1 MSTEVNPPFH
11 QNSHGREPVLN
22 LAALWWF
29 VFSGLGLFF
38 PFGSL
43 YLRENIGLTA
53 SQVGM
58 VVATVPL
65 MGMLSQPFW
74 GRLGDRSGARSRV
87 LGLVALGA
95 GLGYALLAWPT
106 SFYGYLAATAF
117 FAFFGPALAPMGVST
132 TLASLDEPNERKYGR
147 IRVMGTLGFAA
158 SVGTLPFWIDLI
170 PPFRTAAPGA
180 STPGLGWIFPAAAF
194 YLFIAAV
201 LALKLPR
208 HSRVDIRA
216 DRGDWRLLFR
226 GSDFIRLL
234 ILTLLAYF
242 LLQGPTVLFPLL
254 VRAHGGGLEAISQ
267 MWLIMIGLEIPLV
280 FWVGKTMERIGP
292 RGVIAIGLAAASVR
306 WGISGFSDNLDWV
319 YAAQALHGV
328 TVWGIVIGIPLYA
341 DRIMP
346 ARLRSTGQSLLAMAG
361 ISLGSILSNLTTGAL
376 SEYIGP
382 KAPAQFASVA
392 LLLLLI
398 LLPLLLKRSS
408 HHNSRPSGLSN

>member
-1 MSTEVNPPFH
+1 MSAAVNPSFPRSN
-11 QNSHGREPVLN
+11 QGREPVFK

-38 PFGSL
+38 PFYSL

-58 VVATVPL
+58 IVATVPL
-65 MGMLSQPFW
+65 VGMFSQPIW
-74 GRLGDRSGARSRV
+74 GGLSDRTGARSRI
-87 LGLVALGA
+87 LGLVALGS

-106 SFYGYLAATAF
+106 SFNGYLAATAF
-117 FAFFGPALAPMGVST
+117 FAFFAPALSPMGVST
-132 TLASLDEPNERKYGR
+132 TLASLDPPAERKYGR
-147 IRVMGTLGFAA
+147 IRVMGTLGFAV
-158 SVGTLPFWIDLI
+158 SVGTLPLWIESI
-170 PPFRTAAPGA
+170 PPFRTAAQGA

-194 YLFIAAV
+194 YLFIATI

-208 HSRVDIRA
+208 HSRVDVRA

-226 GSDFIRLL
+226 ESDFIRIL

-267 MWLIMIGLEIPLV
+267 MWLIMLILEIPLV

-306 WGISGFSDNLDWV
+306 WGISGFSDNLGWV

-328 TVWGIVIGIPLYA
+328 TVWGIVVGIPLYA

-361 ISLGSILSNLTTGAL
+361 ISLGSILSNLVTGGL

-392 LLLLLI
+392 LLFLLA
-398 LLPLLLKRSS
+398 LLPLLLKRSDS
-408 HHNSRPSGLSN
+408 KTA